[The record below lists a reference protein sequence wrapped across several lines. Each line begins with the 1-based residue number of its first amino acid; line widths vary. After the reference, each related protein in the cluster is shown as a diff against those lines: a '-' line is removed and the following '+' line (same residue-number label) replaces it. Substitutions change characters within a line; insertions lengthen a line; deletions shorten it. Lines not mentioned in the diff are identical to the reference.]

1 MSKEVTLNNVNM
13 SDLLPKAVQTIDLEH
28 NGLNIANA
36 TKTGY
41 LFCPVGGIFDMS
53 YPNSKLRRG
62 RVQGN
67 GSICPTITCN
77 PDNLWIID
85 SLEEAPDSTKKTRR
99 VSLRIRR
106 LTEREAYK
114 LMGLKDDEIDL
125 LLASDLSSTAIYKM
139 AGNSIV
145 VDVLKNVFEKMLI
158 PQEDSESDS
167 ETKTNSNAL
176 F

>member
-1 MSKEVTLNNVNM
+1 M

-41 LFCPVGGIFDMS
+41 LFCPIGGIFDMS

-125 LLASDLSSTAIYKM
+125 LLASDLSSTAMYKM

-158 PQEDSESDS
+158 PHKDNEFDS

>member
-125 LLASDLSSTAIYKM
+125 LLASDLSSTAMYKM

-158 PQEDSESDS
+158 PHKNDESDS

>member
-125 LLASDLSSTAIYKM
+125 LLASDLSSTAMYKM

-158 PQEDSESDS
+158 PQNDTESDS
-167 ETKTNSNAL
+167 EIKTNSNAL

>member
-1 MSKEVTLNNVNM
+1 M

-41 LFCPVGGIFDMS
+41 LFCPVDGIFDMS

-125 LLASDLSSTAIYKM
+125 LLASDLSSTAMYKM

-158 PQEDSESDS
+158 LHKDNESDS
-167 ETKTNSNAL
+167 ETKINSNAL

>member
-1 MSKEVTLNNVNM
+1 M
-13 SDLLPKAVQTIDLEH
+13 EH

-125 LLASDLSSTAIYKM
+125 LLASDLSSTAMYKM

-158 PQEDSESDS
+158 PQNDNESDS